1 MKAEMKKDLESARH
15 HVGEARDNLAG
26 DFRSL
31 AEHAEA
37 LLKAT
42 TSASGEGLD
51 RLRDELKSSLNTA
64 RERFEQAEA
73 YGIERGKAALQATEQ
88 MVRDRPWQVLA
99 VATLVGVVVGCLAAA
114 GRGRH

>member
-1 MKAEMKKDLESARH
+1 MKAEMKQDIDSARH
-15 HVGEARDNLAG
+15 HIGEARDNLAG

-51 RLRDELKSSLNTA
+51 RLRDELKASLHTA
-64 RERFEQAEA
+64 RERMEQAEA
-73 YGIERGKAALQATEQ
+73 YGIERGKAALKRTERL
-88 MVRDRPWQVLA
+88 VHERPWQVLA
-99 VATLVGVVVGCLAAA
+99 VAVFAGAVLGCLASS
-114 GRGRH
+114 GRGHH